1 MQNKKKHDQKKA
13 TVLNKNN
20 TKQFILFAAIG
31 AVGTAAHFLTLI
43 LLVEAAGVSAVW
55 ATTAGFMVGALINYF
70 LNYHLTFKSDKA
82 HHEAML
88 KFFTVALV
96 GAGMNML
103 IMYIGVDVL
112 VQYYLLVQVAAS
124 SIVLLWTF
132 SANKLWTFSEKDTMR
147 EIS

>member
-1 MQNKKKHDQKKA
+1 M
-13 TVLNKNN
+13 LNKNN
-20 TKQFILFAAIG
+20 TKQFILFSTIG
-31 AVGTAAHFLTLI
+31 AVGTGGHFLTLI

-55 ATTAGFMVGALINYF
+55 ATMAGFMVGALINYF
-70 LNYHLTFKSDKA
+70 LNYHLTFKSDKV

-103 IMYIGVDVL
+103 IMYIGVDIL
-112 VQYYLLVQVAAS
+112 VQFYLLVQVVAS
-124 SIVLLWTF
+124 SVVLLWTF
-132 SANKLWTFSEKDTMR
+132 SANKLWTFAEKDRIR